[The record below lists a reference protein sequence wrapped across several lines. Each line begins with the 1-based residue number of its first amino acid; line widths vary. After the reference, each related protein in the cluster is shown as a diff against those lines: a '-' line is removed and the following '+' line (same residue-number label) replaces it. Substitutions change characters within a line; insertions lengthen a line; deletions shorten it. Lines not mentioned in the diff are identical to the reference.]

1 MNPARDLPASTPPA
15 PAGERRWPD
24 ALIILGGTGVL
35 AGLWLD
41 ARHAAFAWLLAF
53 LFYLSLSLGAL
64 FLVLMHHL
72 FDAAWSAPLRR
83 VCEHLAA
90 LVFPWLALAFLP
102 VAAFASHIFGGNLR
116 GGSSAPTLAA
126 PAWLAASAFCF
137 VAWWWLTRRLRFW
150 SLEQDRT
157 GAVECVRRLRTCSGA
172 GIVMLAITLTL
183 AAVLWLERLTPQWVS
198 TVVPLGFFAGSV
210 WVAVAAVY
218 LIALAL
224 RRNGV
229 LAPVLSARQFYFL
242 GIVLFAFT
250 ILHAYFEF
258 SQYLIIW
265 NANLPAETFWFG
277 LREQGT
283 WFAAG
288 LILVFGHF
296 LVPFLALMRM
306 DLKLRAGWMA
316 PLCVWIGL
324 MHWLDLAFWV
334 QPVIAPAGWPWQWAW
349 LDAACLALLGG
360 ILAKAF
366 RKDLAAH
373 APFPVNDPRLAEAL
387 AETEETIG
395 GLAANPDNPE

>member
-1 MNPARDLPASTPPA
+1 MNPARNLPASASPA
-15 PAGERRWPD
+15 STGGRRWPD
-24 ALIILGGTGVL
+24 ALIVLGGAGVL

-90 LVFPWLALAFLP
+90 LVLPWLALAFLP
-102 VAAFASHIFGGNLR
+102 VAAFAPRIYETPPPAG
-116 GGSSAPTLAA
+116 APALAE

-157 GAVECVRRLRTCSGA
+157 GAVECTRRLRTWSGA
-172 GIVMLAITLTL
+172 GLAILAITLTL
-183 AAVLWLERLTPQWVS
+183 AAVLWLQGLTPQWVS
-198 TVVPLGFFAGSV
+198 TIFPLGFFAGSV

-242 GIVLFAFT
+242 GIILFAFT
-250 ILHAYFEF
+250 ILHAYLEF

-277 LREQGT
+277 LCKRGT
-283 WFAAG
+283 WFAVG
-288 LILVFGHF
+288 LVLVFGHF
-296 LVPFLALMRM
+296 LLPFLALMRM

-316 PLCVWIGL
+316 PLCAWIGL
-324 MHWLDLAFWV
+324 MQWLDLAFCV
-334 QPVIAPAGWPWQWAW
+334 QPVLAPAGWPWQWAW

-360 ILAKAF
+360 ILAKSF
-366 RKDLAAH
+366 QKSLAAH

-387 AETEETIG
+387 AETEETLG
-395 GLAANPDNPE
+395 GVVANSDLHE